1 LHFANRLRACACY
14 QRDMRSVWSTLV
26 AVTLVV
32 AGARVGAAPA
42 GHPGHRELHAAK
54 CLRIAPTV
62 RRAQQPVRPLDT
74 LVTVAAVELPAASR
88 HLLAADRSYESA
100 QPAMRPLIVR
110 VARGPPRA

>member
-1 LHFANRLRACACY
+1 MKSPWCSERATVTREQIRGPAAMRAAILCSSRGTALHFANRLRAYACY

-42 GHPGHRELHAAK
+42 GRPGHRE
-54 CLRIAPTV
+54 
-62 RRAQQPVRPLDT
+62 
-74 LVTVAAVELPAASR
+74 
-88 HLLAADRSYESA
+88 LLAADRSDESA

>member
-1 LHFANRLRACACY
+1 
-14 QRDMRSVWSTLV
+14 MRSVWSTLV

-32 AGARVGAAPA
+32 AGARVGAAPT
-42 GHPGHRELHAAK
+42 GHPGQRELHAAK
-54 CLRIAPTV
+54 CLRVAPTV
-62 RRAQQPVRPLDT
+62 RRAHQPVRPLDT

-88 HLLAADRSYESA
+88 HLLAAERSYESA